1 MARKV
6 LRKIRPQ
13 SKRKPRQKRRQ
24 ASTKVAAQASAQV
37 PQSGVLEK
45 RDIAAKLIP
54 LSLLSAKEAQKAAEK
69 TVDQVLAA
77 ITHALTEG
85 DVTIADFGKLK
96 AAKIAKTGE
105 IRISFTPYGKLKQA
119 VEARLNTPV

>member
-24 ASTKVAAQASAQV
+24 SATKVAAQASAQV
-37 PQSGVLEK
+37 PQSCVLEK

-54 LSLLSAKEAQKAAEK
+54 LSLLSAKDAQKNAEK
-69 TVDQVLAA
+69 TIDQVLAA
-77 ITHALTEG
+77 IIHALSEG
-85 DVTIADFGKLK
+85 DITISDFGDFK
-96 AAKIAKTGE
+96 ASKNAKTGE
-105 IRISFTPYGKLKQA
+105 IRISFAPHGKLKQA